1 MKITASNAC
10 HAYVDESFLLRVSK
24 NKRLYMRRT
33 LENGKTQKRWK
44 CQETENTHAPMKQRT
59 PCQTEKKNNFPPLK
73 ISHCYDNLV
82 VIPSLS
88 ALAPKLLT
96 FRDN

>member
-24 NKRLYMRRT
+24 NKTENNLRRT

-44 CQETENTHAPMKQRT
+44 CQETENTHAPMQQRK
-59 PCQTEKKNNFPPLK
+59 PCQTEKKKTLF
-73 ISHCYDNLV
+73 HD
-82 VIPSLS
+82 
-88 ALAPKLLT
+88 
-96 FRDN
+96 